1 MTYELLDEVGSN
13 GENDIDNILN
23 SSYTELVLEK
33 NLENDNKSHL

>member
-1 MTYELLDEVGSN
+1 MTYALLDEVGGN

-33 NLENDNKSHL
+33 NLENYNKSHL